1 MKIIALES
9 FEYDGK
15 TITAGLHESTEAEM
29 VSMSYFGRV
38 RPATSDE
45 IENAMAKQPRKETA
59 ARR

>member
-15 TITAGLHESTEAEM
+15 TITEGLHESTEAEM

-38 RPATSDE
+38 RPATADE

>member
-15 TITAGLHESTEAEM
+15 TITEGLHESAEAEM

-38 RPATSDE
+38 RPATADE
-45 IENAMAKQPRKETA
+45 IENAMAKQPLKETA